1 MLDIDPAL
9 WYYNTRKRKGDK
21 KMVDQ
26 ITIRKAKKNTE
37 IIQAVVLAYGAMT
50 IELKTRINLIIFN
63 DDGRIAEEILRD
75 EGVNV
80 IKRKVL
86 I

>member
-1 MLDIDPAL
+1 
-9 WYYNTRKRKGDK
+9 
-21 KMVDQ
+21 MVDQ

-63 DDGRIAEEILRD
+63 DDGWAAEAVLKD

>member
-1 MLDIDPAL
+1 
-9 WYYNTRKRKGDK
+9 
-21 KMVDQ
+21 MVDQ

-50 IELKTRINLIIFN
+50 IELKTRVNLIIFN
-63 DDGRIAEEILRD
+63 DDGRAAEGILRD

>member
-1 MLDIDPAL
+1 
-9 WYYNTRKRKGDK
+9 
-21 KMVDQ
+21 MVDQ

-37 IIQAVVLAYGAMT
+37 VIQAVVLAYGAMT
-50 IELKTRINLIIFN
+50 IELKTRINLIVFN
-63 DDGRIAEEILRD
+63 DDGWAAEEILKD

>member
-1 MLDIDPAL
+1 
-9 WYYNTRKRKGDK
+9 
-21 KMVDQ
+21 MVDQ

-37 IIQAVVLAYGAMT
+37 IIQAVVLAYGAIT
-50 IELKTRINLIIFN
+50 VELKTRINLIVFN
-63 DDGRIAEEILRD
+63 DDGWAAEAVLKD

>member
-1 MLDIDPAL
+1 
-9 WYYNTRKRKGDK
+9 
-21 KMVDQ
+21 MVDQ
-26 ITIRKAKKNTE
+26 ITIRKAKKNAE

-50 IELKTRINLIIFN
+50 VELKTRVNLIIFN
-63 DDGRIAEEILRD
+63 DEGRVAEEILRD

>member
-1 MLDIDPAL
+1 
-9 WYYNTRKRKGDK
+9 
-21 KMVDQ
+21 MVDQ

-37 IIQAVVLAYGAMT
+37 VIQAVVLAYGAMT

-63 DDGRIAEEILRD
+63 DDGWAAEAVLKD

>member
-1 MLDIDPAL
+1 
-9 WYYNTRKRKGDK
+9 
-21 KMVDQ
+21 MVDQ
-26 ITIRKAKKNTE
+26 ITIRKAKKNTG

-50 IELKTRINLIIFN
+50 IELKTRINLIVFN
-63 DDGRIAEEILRD
+63 NDGWAAEEILKD

>member
-1 MLDIDPAL
+1 LTKARACGIIIPE
-9 WYYNTRKRKGDK
+9 REKEIK

-37 IIQAVVLAYGAMT
+37 IVKAVVLAYGAMT
-50 IELKTRINLIIFN
+50 IELKTRINLIVFN
-63 DDGRIAEEILRD
+63 NDGWVAEEILRD

>member
-1 MLDIDPAL
+1 
-9 WYYNTRKRKGDK
+9 
-21 KMVDQ
+21 MVDQ

-37 IIQAVVLAYGAMT
+37 IIRAVVLAYGAIT
-50 IELKTRINLIIFN
+50 VELKTRINLIVFN
-63 DDGRIAEEILRD
+63 DDGWAAEEVLKD

>member
-1 MLDIDPAL
+1 
-9 WYYNTRKRKGDK
+9 
-21 KMVDQ
+21 MVDQ

-37 IIQAVVLAYGAMT
+37 IVQAVVLAYGAMT
-50 IELKTRINLIIFN
+50 IELKTRINLIVFN
-63 DDGRIAEEILRD
+63 DDGRTAEEILKD

>member
-1 MLDIDPAL
+1 
-9 WYYNTRKRKGDK
+9 
-21 KMVDQ
+21 MVDQ

-50 IELKTRINLIIFN
+50 IELKTRINLIVFN
-63 DDGRIAEEILRD
+63 DDGQTAEEILKD

>member
-1 MLDIDPAL
+1 
-9 WYYNTRKRKGDK
+9 
-21 KMVDQ
+21 MVDQ

-50 IELKTRINLIIFN
+50 IELKTRINLIVFN
-63 DDGRIAEEILRD
+63 DDGRIAEEILKD

>member
-1 MLDIDPAL
+1 
-9 WYYNTRKRKGDK
+9 
-21 KMVDQ
+21 MVDQ

-50 IELKTRINLIIFN
+50 VELKTRINLIVFN
-63 DDGRIAEEILRD
+63 DDGQIAEEILRD

>member
-1 MLDIDPAL
+1 
-9 WYYNTRKRKGDK
+9 
-21 KMVDQ
+21 MVDQ

-50 IELKTRINLIIFN
+50 VELKTRINLIVFN
-63 DDGRIAEEILRD
+63 DDGRIAEEILKD

>member
-1 MLDIDPAL
+1 
-9 WYYNTRKRKGDK
+9 
-21 KMVDQ
+21 MVDQ

-50 IELKTRINLIIFN
+50 IELKTRINLIVFN
-63 DDGRIAEEILRD
+63 DDGWAAEEILKD

>member
-1 MLDIDPAL
+1 
-9 WYYNTRKRKGDK
+9 
-21 KMVDQ
+21 MVDQ

-63 DDGRIAEEILRD
+63 DDGQTAEEILKD

>member
-1 MLDIDPAL
+1 
-9 WYYNTRKRKGDK
+9 
-21 KMVDQ
+21 MVDQ

-50 IELKTRINLIIFN
+50 VELKTRTKLIIFN
-63 DDGRIAEEILRD
+63 DDGWAAEAVLKD

>member
-1 MLDIDPAL
+1 
-9 WYYNTRKRKGDK
+9 
-21 KMVDQ
+21 MVDQ

-37 IIQAVVLAYGAMT
+37 IVKAVVLAYGTMT
-50 IELKTRINLIIFN
+50 IELKTRINLVVFN
-63 DDGRIAEEILRD
+63 DDGWVAEEILKD
-75 EGVNV
+75 EGVKV

>member
-1 MLDIDPAL
+1 LTFARPCGIKIPE
-9 WYYNTRKRKGDK
+9 REKEIK

-50 IELKTRINLIIFN
+50 IELKTRINLIVFN
-63 DDGRIAEEILRD
+63 DDGQTAEEILKD